1 MEINIYR
8 EVDSILEK
16 LGFKKYFDLGNRI
29 RYSGI
34 FFSGDLS
41 PFVYD
46 YDRGFLF
53 VSMSSSIIT
62 EGSDI
67 NDDKWNVYVYVH
79 SYDDSEVRFFDP
91 NLKTQK
97 ECEQIIEKIKQDW
110 ECEFK
115 LFLPESDTLIEFLDN
130 YGLSDID

>member
-79 SYDDSEVRFFDP
+79 SYDDSEVRVFDP

-130 YGLSDID
+130 YGLSETD

>member
-16 LGFKKYFDLGNRI
+16 LGFKKYFDLRNRI

-79 SYDDSEVRFFDP
+79 SYDDSEVRVFDP

-97 ECEQIIEKIKQDW
+97 ECEQIIEKLKQDW

-130 YGLSDID
+130 YGLSETD

>member
-79 SYDDSEVRFFDP
+79 SYDDSEVRVFDP

-97 ECEQIIEKIKQDW
+97 ECEQIIEKLKQDW

-130 YGLSDID
+130 YGLSETD

>member
-16 LGFKKYFDLGNRI
+16 LGFKKYFDLRNRI

-53 VSMSSSIIT
+53 VSMSYSIIT